1 MLALLGAQGGN
12 GCLTQDR
19 LVVPQESVCMFGDN
33 LRETGAFPEV
43 LIKDEDPL
51 SLPEVT
57 LSCILSPFWKRA
69 PDQEPNLRSFFS
81 SGERGRHW
89 PPAGP
94 CCSCDQ
100 IRFPGKEEA
109 ATFAKGAKRT
119 GRQPLKP
126 KTDTERE
133 YSLQDIEIILC
144 KPKRETKLYGLYL
157 KSNRQAGSRGP
168 QPSRREAV
176 KPEEE
181 A

>member
-1 MLALLGAQGGN
+1 MSPCVGTPGGP
-12 GCLTQDR
+12 GRERCLTQDR

-126 KTDTERE
+126 QTDTERE
-133 YSLQDIEIILC
+133 YSLQDIWRLFSAN
-144 KPKRETKLYGLYL
+144 L
-157 KSNRQAGSRGP
+157 KGR
-168 QPSRREAV
+168 PSYTDCT
-176 KPEEE
+176 
-181 A
+181 